1 MKRRENGAGT
11 TYQLPS
17 GKWRSEV
24 RVTVGG
30 RSERVKATG
39 DTATA
44 AKKARD
50 EKVAALRARST
61 IVSSD
66 ATVRRWVEQWVATAD
81 VRETTKE
88 TRRQVLAGLLDAIGE
103 RKLQALTAD
112 DVRNAL
118 DRMQREEYGSR
129 TIQMAYEAL
138 STALNVAAR
147 EDRIAFNPCAKV
159 AKPKHVKRA
168 YHAPDAEESR
178 RLIEAARPGRERT
191 LVTLALELGLRV
203 GEALALRW
211 CDVDFDDAVL
221 SVSATLSDRG
231 ERVDP
236 KTDTSTR
243 RLAIPSWSFALL
255 RELRASER
263 SLDESFVF
271 HTDSGKPLNRH
282 NARRDLHRV
291 CDRAG
296 LPRVRVHALRSTSL
310 SLRLANGAAYEDV
323 ARVAGHKNSRMLVSV
338 YARPMQGDRRM
349 ADVIDSVWKNGPQM
363 APKWVSNVVPT
374 TKRAKKKPAEA
385 GLDVV
390 EVRRLEL
397 LTPYMRSKKRRL
409 YTRADSPEIH

>member
-17 GKWRSEV
+17 GKWRSEI
-24 RVTVGG
+24 RVTMGG

-39 DTATA
+39 DNATA

-50 EKVAALRARST
+50 EKVAAARARST
-61 IVSSD
+61 IVSTET
-66 ATVRRWVEQWVATAD
+66 TVRRWVEQWIATAV

-103 RKLQALTAD
+103 RKLHALTAD

-118 DRMQREEYGSR
+118 DRMRREHYGSR

-138 STALNVAAR
+138 STSLNVAAR

-168 YHAPDAEESR
+168 YHAPDSTEAE
-178 RLIEAARPGRERT
+178 RLIAAARPGRERT
-191 LVTLALELGLRV
+191 LVTLSLELALRV

-211 CDVDFDDAVL
+211 CDVDLDNAVL

-236 KTDTSTR
+236 KTETSAR
-243 RLAIPSWSFALL
+243 RPAIPAWSLSLL
-255 RELRASER
+255 RELRASDP
-263 SLDESFVF
+263 SLDDESFVF

-282 NARRDLHRV
+282 NVRRDLHRV

-296 LPRVRVHALRSTSL
+296 LPRVRFHALRSTGL
-310 SLRLANGAAYEDV
+310 SLRLANGASYEDV
-323 ARVAGHKNSRMLVSV
+323 ARLAGHKNSRMLISV

-349 ADVIDSVWKNGPQM
+349 ADVMDSVWKNGPQM
-363 APKWVSNVVPT
+363 APKWVSNVVPI
-374 TKRAKKKPAEA
+374 TKHAKKKPAVA
-385 GLDVV
+385 GSVVV
-390 EVRRLEL
+390 EVSGLEP
-397 LTPYMRSKKRRL
+397 LTPYMRSKCS
-409 YTRADSPEIH
+409 TS